1 MRQAWRFRLPF
12 VRLGLLLV
20 VGALIVSALHYYV
33 AFGERMGDLNGK
45 DPPPD
50 RKGVVGQFMSD
61 FLFSGTIA
69 GAMFWVGLAVCLLG
83 ISWNVAVAV
92 RQRKT

>member
-20 VGALIVSALHYYV
+20 VGAMVVSALHYYV
-33 AFGERMGDLNGK
+33 AFGERMGDFNGK
-45 DPPPD
+45 EPALD
-50 RKGVVGQFMSD
+50 RKGIVDQFMSD

-69 GAMFWVGLAVCLLG
+69 GAMFWAGLAVCVLG
-83 ISWNVAVAV
+83 IAWNVVVAV
-92 RQRKT
+92 RQREP